1 MASRGGRGGGGM
13 RGGPMGGGMR
23 GGPGKPTYMPDLLN
37 VSNVHANCYL
47 LIYVVLSV
55 SYITANLYC
64 ICLKEHE
71 TCASTDAVQICGS
84 IWNAQ
89 YVVQVN
95 HIFIFFPKKVVCFFN
110 SPTPRTIVC
119 CKVYTPYH

>member
-64 ICLKEHE
+64 ICL
-71 TCASTDAVQICGS
+71 STSFMLTESDAVQICGNIRS
-84 IWNAQ
+84 
-89 YVVQVN
+89 
-95 HIFIFFPKKVVCFFN
+95 
-110 SPTPRTIVC
+110 TL
-119 CKVYTPYH
+119 